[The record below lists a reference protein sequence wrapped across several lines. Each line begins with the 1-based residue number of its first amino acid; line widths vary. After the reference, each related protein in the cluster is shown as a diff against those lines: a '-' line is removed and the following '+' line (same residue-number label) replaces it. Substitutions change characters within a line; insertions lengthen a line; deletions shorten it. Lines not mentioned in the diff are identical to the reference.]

1 MEILSIIPA
10 RGGSKSIPRKN
21 IKPLGNIPLIA
32 YSIAAGLQ
40 AKSVKRVVVST
51 DDKEIGECAEQYG
64 AEVPFL
70 RPAVLAE
77 DHIQDFPVIEHALQ
91 WLKEKE
97 NYKPDLVVL
106 LRPTS
111 PFRPIGC
118 IDEAIDIMLNDSKA
132 DCVRAVVRSG
142 QEPYKMWKIRN
153 GMMIPLLKT
162 NFVEHYNMPR
172 QKLPKT
178 YWQTGQIEVI
188 RYSTIMDKRSITGT
202 KISPIEMDP
211 KFVVDIDNPE
221 QWEIAECM
229 LQKFIETKNIYL
241 PHCQ

>member
-21 IKPLGNIPLIA
+21 IKPLGNFPLIS

-40 AKSVKRVVVST
+40 SKSVKRVVVST

-70 RPAVLAE
+70 RPVELAG
-77 DHIQDFPVIEHALQ
+77 DHIQDFPVIEHALR
-91 WLKEKE
+91 WLKGKE
-97 NYKPDLVVL
+97 NYKPDIIVF

-118 IDEAIDIMLNDSKA
+118 IDEAINIMLNDSKT
-132 DCVRAVVRSG
+132 DCVRAVMRSG
-142 QEPYKMWKIRN
+142 QEPYKMWRIMN
-153 GMMIPLLKT
+153 GRMIPLLKT
-162 NFVEHYNMPR
+162 SLVEPYNMPR

-188 RYSTIMDKRSITGT
+188 RYSTITDKKSITG
-202 KISPIEMDP
+202 INICPIEMSP
-211 KFVVDIDNPE
+211 KYVIDIDDLE
-221 QWEIAECM
+221 QWNIAECM

-241 PHCQ
+241 PLCP